1 MQEGEGE
8 GSKHFQTFPKY
19 NVPTLNKF
27 PSFAFFGNH
36 PLVTIDQK
44 LEKTMILAIFLFLA
58 LFGLFKF
65 WLFWSK

>member
-1 MQEGEGE
+1 MSQIQEGEGE

-36 PLVTIDQK
+36 PLVTIDK
-44 LEKTMILAIFLFLA
+44 KMNKTMVLLHFSF
-58 LFGLFKF
+58 
-65 WLFWSK
+65 